1 MQTVSKIR
9 CLHCTFQESI
19 HRYRS
24 PPMFRSDWPAET
36 ARPEEAHQWSPVR
49 WALQVWAW
57 IVLLAAA
64 LIAEIFAGPL
74 LAALILALKFGGS
87 DLALG
92 IWLRHRGAPALC
104 YFAWAQ
110 AFLKIAVAGFVLAVV
125 ITALEPLFGV
135 VFDPFKFAGAM
146 MLLIGGTFLA
156 AVTTAAA
163 AIAAL
168 SDQHRLWL
176 DKSANGDFVA
186 NRWPLTCSG
195 PRNRVPRLLVL
206 GMVAT
211 IAFTLFFAGG
221 MAGVAWQEREWR
233 FLIAVGVLAA
243 IGFTGIRKDA
253 AALRE
258 VYVRE
263 RSRMETEMQPFGG
276 G

>member
-1 MQTVSKIR
+1 
-9 CLHCTFQESI
+9 
-19 HRYRS
+19 
-24 PPMFRSDWPAET
+24 MFRSDWPAET

-176 DKSANGDFVA
+176 DKSAYGDFVA

-211 IAFTLFFAGG
+211 IAFTLFLAGG

-263 RSRMETEMQPFGG
+263 RSRMETEMQPFDGG
-276 G
+276 